1 MAGGVSGRSP
11 FEPARLGP
19 VTLRN
24 RLIKSATFEGMS
36 PQGEVSDE
44 LVAFHRRFAAG
55 GVGMTT
61 LAYCSATPDG
71 RTYRHQ
77 IVLDDGAVPGLARLV
92 DAVHAQGAAAAVQL
106 GHAGFFAAAS
116 RTKPISPSRKFAP
129 NGLTFSRSMEASDFA
144 RVADAYA
151 TAGSAAARA
160 GFDAVEVHLGHGYLL
175 SQFLSPWSNRRRD
188 RWGGDPEGR
197 ARFPRECLRRV
208 REAVGHDV
216 AVTAK
221 LNMLDGFKG
230 GLTLDDGTA
239 VARML
244 EADGSVDAIEL
255 TGGFTSRNPMY
266 LMRGDTPIKDLIAH
280 ERSALRRVGLRVA
293 GRRIMKSYDFE
304 EAFFLPEARQVRTA
318 VGVPLILLGGITRL
332 DTIQGAL
339 DKGFEFVA
347 MARALL
353 RDPDLPLRMQDG
365 TRTESRCIP
374 CNRCIVEMEID
385 GTRCVFADDAGT

>member
-1 MAGGVSGRSP
+1 MAGRVNNPSP
-11 FEPARLGP
+11 FESARLGP
-19 VTLRN
+19 ITLRN
-24 RLIKSATFEGMS
+24 RLIKAATFEGMS
-36 PQGEVSDE
+36 PGGEVSDE
-44 LVAFHRRFAAG
+44 LIDFHRRFAAG

-77 IVLDDGAVPGLARLV
+77 IVLDDDAVPGLARLV
-92 DAVHAQGAAAAVQL
+92 DAVHAEGAAAAVQL

-116 RTKPISPSRKFAP
+116 RSKPISPSRKFAP
-129 NGLTFSRSMEASDFA
+129 NGLTFSRAMDEADFE
-144 RVADAYA
+144 RLADAYA
-151 TAGSAAARA
+151 TAGAAATRA

-175 SQFLSPWSNRRRD
+175 SQFLSPWSNRRSD
-188 RWGGDPEGR
+188 RWGGDVEGR

-208 REAVGHDV
+208 RDAVGRDV

-230 GLTLDDGTA
+230 GLPLEEGIEVARRLEGDGT
-239 VARML
+239 
-244 EADGSVDAIEL
+244 VDAIEL

-266 LMRGDTPIKDLIAH
+266 LMRGDTPLKELIAH
-280 ERSALRRVGLRVA
+280 ERSALRRLGLRVA
-293 GRRIMKSYDFE
+293 GRRIMESYEFG
-304 EAFFLPEARQVRTA
+304 EAFFLPEARQVR
-318 VGVPLILLGGITRL
+318 VGVDVPLVLLGGVTRL
-332 DTIQGAL
+332 DTIEGAL
-339 DKGFEFVA
+339 GEGFEFVA

-374 CNRCIVEMEID
+374 CNRCVVEMEVD
-385 GTRCVFADDAGT
+385 GTRCVFADHGV